1 MSHLSTL
8 GQFMCGEF
16 DNREQAIANP
26 PWFVHLRLWQRPV
39 NLFSSDS
46 FTVFAEQANVLKL
59 DQPYRQRFMRLQL
72 AENGMTVQYYMLKN
86 PAQVK
91 GAGQN
96 PVLLET
102 IREEDLDRLP
112 GCFLNVS
119 VQDSGSFGVAQSANR
134 GLRFIAS
141 QPADCLC
148 RFSFQ
153 GSTIQVA
160 LGFEAASDQF
170 WSYDKGIDPDT
181 DRPIWGAI
189 LGAYEFTKRQQF

>member
-16 DNREQAIANP
+16 DNREQAIENP

-39 NLFSSDS
+39 NLFRADS

-59 DQPYRQRFMRLQL
+59 DQPYRQRFMRLQP

-96 PVLLET
+96 PGLLET

-119 VQDSGSFGVAQSANR
+119 VQESDHGF
-134 GLRFIAS
+134 RFIAS
-141 QPADCLC
+141 QPSDCLC

-170 WSYDKGIDPDT
+170 RSYDKGIDPDT